1 MRHHVFAAV
10 RIFILMSVSALAISG
25 CFSDPEPTPTP
36 RSESTLGSS
45 QNTRIAECT
54 EHFQVVNT
62 LGQYSEESMSDE
74 DYGKA
79 LDRILDR
86 GLTRATCADVW
97 DRLEPIP
104 TPTPIPIAANEVVAN
119 AVTALTEA
127 GSVWFL
133 LEHENGFTEALGGL
147 QLQRVEGAINEVG
160 MSISAEANLGR
171 IYIEVDAV
179 LIGLDTWLTNPLTG
193 EWESL
198 PNEEN
203 PIGFIQPIAAV
214 KDVLGG
220 LSDPQ
225 FLEQPVPGEDFL
237 VTSPLQA
244 EVMKSLLGD
253 IKPDA
258 VGVGEVLIDDQTFEM
273 KSARITGALQVLDTD
288 ETVRILEMSRYGEEF
303 IIEPPIE

>member
-1 MRHHVFAAV
+1 MRKHRFAALLASLML
-10 RIFILMSVSALAISG
+10 ILCAVSVIGCSSAP
-25 CFSDPEPTPTP
+25 DPTATPVPT
-36 RSESTLGSS
+36 ST
-45 QNTRIAECT
+45 
-54 EHFQVVNT
+54 
-62 LGQYSEESMSDE
+62 
-74 DYGKA
+74 
-79 LDRILDR
+79 
-86 GLTRATCADVW
+86 
-97 DRLEPIP
+97 PIP
-104 TPTPIPIAANEVVAN
+104 TPTPIPIAADEVVAN
-119 AVTALTEA
+119 AITALSNA

-160 MSISAEANLGR
+160 MSITAEANLGR

-193 EWESL
+193 EWEPL

-225 FLEQPVPGEDFL
+225 FLEKPAPGEDFL